1 MKVHG
6 NRKQSSNTSVT
17 AEVLLWN
24 ILNCN
29 NCKIFHNRN
38 LNASMN
44 MYEIT
49 QRILNYNDRPIY
61 LQRNGSKTKKVG
73 TDSTLTLI

>member
-1 MKVHG
+1 MKKYGILKH
-6 NRKQSSNTSVT
+6 RSNPSVT
-17 AEVLLWN
+17 AEVLIWN

-61 LQRNGSKTKKVG
+61 LQRNGKKKNQVG